1 MIYSIGVICLCL
13 IALLTRVNKK
23 TLLVL
28 TFLFL
33 TGIAILFEPQAGLDL
48 YKHYQTLDVMREIG
62 YVNSVARFHFQMQ
75 NLPVYSAF
83 FYLVSLLRYDKL
95 LLIITYLVVYGC
107 MFGVLSMS
115 VEDHGWSQKS
125 WNLGYVIVML
135 VTNAYSVTG
144 IRYTLSFAVVFLFM
158 YIDLVR
164 KQHRIISLVVY
175 VLMCLLHDGMLPI
188 VLLRFLLY
196 IPSNRVT
203 SKLKY
208 LLVFWQVWLT
218 AIENLL
224 RMIPNDFFSSV
235 ADKLMLY
242 TTSES
247 ANMWVSGVGMETLA
261 TMRLII
267 LCVTLIF
274 YFMSKSRH
282 EDNYQ
287 KMLILLI
294 LFCFGGI
301 SKAALIDRYTNAE
314 LLFSI
319 PFMLEIN
326 GESNYDNER
335 NRFLIKLQFLPMLVL
350 ILLYFISL
358 VLYQYQYF
366 L

>member
-75 NLPVYSAF
+75 NLPVYSVF
-83 FYLVSLLRYDKL
+83 FYLVSLLKYDKL

-107 MFGVLSMS
+107 MFGVLSMC
-115 VEDHGWSQKS
+115 VEDHGWSPKS
-125 WNLGYVIVML
+125 WNLGYAIVML
-135 VTNAYSVTG
+135 VTNAYSITG
-144 IRYTLSFAVVFLFM
+144 IRYTLAFAVVFLFM

-175 VLMCLLHDGMLPI
+175 VLMCLLHDGMLLI

-224 RMIPNDFFSSV
+224 RTIPNPYFASA
-235 ADKLMLY
+235 ADKLVLY
-242 TTSES
+242 SSEEAAS
-247 ANMWVSGVGMETLA
+247 MWVGGVGLQTLA
-261 TMRLII
+261 VMRIVVLSAIAI
-267 LCVTLIF
+267 YCF
-274 YFMSKSRH
+274 FGK
-282 EDNYQ
+282 EKDNYV
-287 KMLILLI
+287 KMLQLLL

-301 SKAALIDRYTNAE
+301 TSLALIGRYTSITF
-314 LLFSI
+314 LFAV
-319 PFMLEIN
+319 PFILSIN
-326 GESNYDNER
+326 GESNYNDEPNS
-335 NRFLIKLQFLPMLVL
+335 FMLQIKMLP
-350 ILLYFISL
+350 ILLLIIGFFICL

-366 L
+366 I

>member
-1 MIYSIGVICLCL
+1 
-13 IALLTRVNKK
+13 
-23 TLLVL
+23 
-28 TFLFL
+28 
-33 TGIAILFEPQAGLDL
+33 
-48 YKHYQTLDVMREIG
+48 
-62 YVNSVARFHFQMQ
+62 
-75 NLPVYSAF
+75 
-83 FYLVSLLRYDKL
+83 
-95 LLIITYLVVYGC
+95 
-107 MFGVLSMS
+107 
-115 VEDHGWSQKS
+115 
-125 WNLGYVIVML
+125 
-135 VTNAYSVTG
+135 
-144 IRYTLSFAVVFLFM
+144 
-158 YIDLVR
+158 
-164 KQHRIISLVVY
+164 
-175 VLMCLLHDGMLPI
+175 
-188 VLLRFLLY
+188 
-196 IPSNRVT
+196 
-203 SKLKY
+203 
-208 LLVFWQVWLT
+208 
-218 AIENLL
+218 
-224 RMIPNDFFSSV
+224 
-235 ADKLMLY
+235 MLY